1 MALQIVTGDATA
13 PIGEGKKIIA
23 HIVNNVGAWGKGFT
37 RDLGRRF
44 PAAAKTYLDTAQS
57 RRIARP
63 ETPLLELGNVIV
75 VATAE
80 EDIGVMHM
88 IAQNG
93 LPSRD
98 NPQPLD
104 MVALGKCLLL
114 VGQAARNWQRSVHM
128 PKIGTGI
135 ARGKWS
141 EIRPLIEEKLANVEV
156 FIYELPP

>member
-23 HIVNNVGAWGKGFT
+23 HVANNVGAWGAGFT
-37 RDLGRRF
+37 RPLAARF
-44 PAAAKTYLDTAQS
+44 PKSAEAYKNAFRTRAGF
-57 RRIARP
+57 
-63 ETPLLELGNVIV
+63 ELGNVLVCAEDGGAIQV
-75 VATAE
+75 V
-80 EDIGVMHM
+80 HL

-93 LPSRD
+93 LPGRD

-104 MVALGKCLLL
+104 LVALGKCLLL
-114 VGQAARNWQRSVHM
+114 LGQYAKVEQASVHM

-141 EIRPLIEEKLANVEV
+141 EIRPLIEEKLADVEV
-156 FIYELPP
+156 YIYELPS